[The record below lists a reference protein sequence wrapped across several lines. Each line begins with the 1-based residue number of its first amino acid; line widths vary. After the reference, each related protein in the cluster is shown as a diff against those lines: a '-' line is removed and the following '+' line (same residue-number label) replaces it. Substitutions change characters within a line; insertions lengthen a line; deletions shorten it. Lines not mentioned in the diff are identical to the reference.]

1 MYDRGL
7 SVLEQYGL
15 ESTAVY
21 RGRGAL
27 ICQTDQ
33 GFVLIKEFCGTPKKL
48 EYQACLLSCICEKSK
63 VLADEI
69 LVNREG
75 NYISADKD
83 NVSYVVKRWYEG
95 RECDTRSEEDIYKGI
110 AAMADLHR
118 VMQLPIQTHY
128 VRQPL
133 TTEFAR
139 HNAEL
144 RKIRKFVSAKRKKN
158 EFELEFLDT
167 IRRFL
172 GHGEE
177 ALGHLEASGY
187 TQLYE
192 NTLEH
197 GLVCHGEFN
206 QHNVLMVREKSA
218 GKAIAVTNFDK
229 WGFDVQMVDLY
240 QFMRKILEKHD
251 WDIPLGKSMIQAY
264 EEIRPLSK
272 TEKENLKI
280 RFAYPEKYWK
290 LANYYYTHNKA
301 WISKKNLEKLERLAN
316 QEEKWRNFVES
327 L

>member
-27 ICQTDQ
+27 ICQTEQ
-33 GFVLIKEFCGTPKKL
+33 GLVLIKEFCGTPKKL
-48 EYQACLLSCICEKSK
+48 EYQACLLSCIGEKSQ

-69 LVNREG
+69 LLNQEG
-75 NYISADKD
+75 NYISSDKD
-83 NVSYVVKRWYEG
+83 NISYVVKRWYEG
-95 RECDTRSEEDIYKGI
+95 KECDTHSEEDIYKGI

-144 RKIRKFVSAKRKKN
+144 RKIQKFVSAKRKKN
-158 EFELEFLDT
+158 EFELAFLDT
-167 IRRFL
+167 IRGFL
-172 GHGEE
+172 RHGEE
-177 ALGHLEASGY
+177 ALEHLEASGY

-206 QHNVLMVREKSA
+206 QHNVLMVREKNA
-218 GKAIAVTNFDK
+218 ERAIAVTNFDK

-251 WDIPLGKSMIQAY
+251 WNISLGKSMVQAY

-272 TEKENLKI
+272 REKENLKI

-301 WISKKNLEKLERLAN
+301 WISKKNLEKLECLAN

>member
-27 ICQTDQ
+27 ICQTEQ
-33 GFVLIKEFCGTPKKL
+33 GLVLIKEFCGTPKKL
-48 EYQACLLSCICEKSK
+48 EYQACLLSCIGEKSQ

-69 LVNREG
+69 LVNQEG
-75 NYISADKD
+75 NYISSDKD
-83 NVSYVVKRWYEG
+83 NISYVVKRWYEG

-158 EFELEFLDT
+158 EFELAFLDT
-167 IRRFL
+167 IRR
-172 GHGEE
+172 
-177 ALGHLEASGY
+177 
-187 TQLYE
+187 
-192 NTLEH
+192 
-197 GLVCHGEFN
+197 FN
-206 QHNVLMVREKSA
+206 QHNVLMVREKN
-218 GKAIAVTNFDK
+218 GEKAIAVTNFDK

-251 WDIPLGKSMIQAY
+251 WNIPLGKSMVQAY

-272 TEKENLKI
+272 REKENLKI